1 MPDVDLKQFSV
12 LQLKNWLGAL
22 GRPTSG
28 TKAELIARLQAISPE
43 TRGDPPT
50 KTSSS
55 QGDQPPNGRSAAEP
69 ADETDG
75 AASLL
80 ELQEPQ
86 GAGLQEVSGDAHSM
100 ASHTLDNV
108 EFEQLSL
115 VDAEK
120 ATLQKIR
127 DEIDASMAVL
137 QRIHIEI
144 DDANKNKSVH
154 VQEIHDVI
162 ANTMEVSRSA
172 NIGANSD
179 AVKFN
184 STKVTITADNIG
196 PDNTSVGK
204 QIDGSVDQRMN
215 TNVNKLLES
224 PAASLALAKEVT
236 MEYNGSVCARNWVTQ
251 LQNIGKVYNLDDG
264 CMHMLLIAK
273 LKGNAQ
279 RWLHANATRILEP
292 ADQLCEQLITTFGV
306 KMSKGE
312 LRSAFQRRQWLPEEK
327 FAAYFEDKVML
338 ANDINIDLEELL
350 ENIIE
355 GIPAPALRNQA
366 RIQCFSEPMQIL
378 RAFAEVRLPERKT
391 GGNST
396 KQLSGKVALN
406 KDLRCANCNSK
417 GHFAKECLK
426 PKREP
431 GSCYA
436 CGTFGHFV
444 GQCPERKSANTNNYN
459 AS

>member
-1 MPDVDLKQFSV
+1 
-12 LQLKNWLGAL
+12 
-22 GRPTSG
+22 
-28 TKAELIARLQAISPE
+28 
-43 TRGDPPT
+43 
-50 KTSSS
+50 
-55 QGDQPPNGRSAAEP
+55 
-69 ADETDG
+69 
-75 AASLL
+75 
-80 ELQEPQ
+80 
-86 GAGLQEVSGDAHSM
+86 
-100 ASHTLDNV
+100 
-108 EFEQLSL
+108 
-115 VDAEK
+115 
-120 ATLQKIR
+120 
-127 DEIDASMAVL
+127 
-137 QRIHIEI
+137 
-144 DDANKNKSVH
+144 
-154 VQEIHDVI
+154 
-162 ANTMEVSRSA
+162 MENSRSA

-184 STKVTITADNIG
+184 STKVTITTDNIG

-292 ADQLCEQLITTFGV
+292 ADQLCEQLIMTFGV

-391 GGNST
+391 GGTST
-396 KQLSGKVALN
+396 KQLSGRVASN

-436 CGTFGHFV
+436 CGTMGHFV